1 MTKPIAR
8 VRADP
13 LPVLEVDAF
22 MRRGSNRWDSEFAA
36 HAQEQRRIVGMI
48 LGRGLGVSIR
58 VFAEDEDE
66 TE

>member
-1 MTKPIAR
+1 
-8 VRADP
+8 
-13 LPVLEVDAF
+13 